1 MENNDGT
8 PDRGLG
14 IAAFTHDTLGQRVIL
29 EAGRAAEHLA
39 AEVARLGGTAAML
52 IAAAPEEH
60 LARRVTGGLP
70 VTVRWNEVRQHVP
83 LADAERARAAAHAA
97 GVDVLISVGGGS
109 TTGMAKAVALTTG
122 LPIIAVPTTYAGSEA
137 TRMWGLTSD
146 RTKET
151 GIDDRVLPRTVIYD
165 STLTLT
171 LPVDLSVAS
180 GFNGLAHCIDSM
192 WAPGTDPIVQ
202 ALALEG
208 VRALAGGLRG
218 VVVDPTDVDSRDQC
232 LYGAYLS
239 AVSFASAGS
248 GLHHKI
254 CHVLGGTF
262 DVPHAH
268 THATVLPYVLALNAP
283 GVPETARR
291 LARAL
296 RGDTAGDLH
305 DDDPA
310 HAASAAL
317 DRLRDAT
324 GAPRSLKDVGMP
336 QDGIDEAVQRILAV
350 APPSNPTPVT
360 AENLT
365 SLLRD
370 AWGGRTPWRNP

>member
-1 MENNDGT
+1 MT
-8 PDRGLG
+8 SF
-14 IAAFTHDTLGQRVIL
+14 IHDTLGQRVIL

-39 AEVARLGGTAAML
+39 AEVERLGATAAML
-52 IAAAPEEH
+52 IAAAPEQD
-60 LARRVTGGLP
+60 LAGRVTEGVP
-70 VTVRWNEVRQHVP
+70 VAERWSEVRQHVP
-83 LADAERARAAAHAA
+83 VADAERARAAARDA

-137 TRMWGLTSD
+137 TRMWGMTSD

-165 STLTLT
+165 STLTLR

-180 GFNGLAHCIDSM
+180 GFNALAHCIDSM

-208 VRALAGGLRG
+208 VRALAGGLPRI
-218 VVVDPTDVDSRDQC
+218 VQEPTDIDGRDQC
-232 LYGAYLS
+232 LYGAYLA

-262 DVPHAH
+262 DLPHAQ

-283 GVPETARR
+283 AVPDVARR
-291 LARAL
+291 LTLAL
-296 RGDTAGDLH
+296 HGDPPDGFH
-305 DDDPA
+305 DDPVVA
-310 HAASAAL
+310 VSAAL

-324 GAPRSLKDVGMP
+324 HAPRALKDVGLP
-336 QDGIDEAVQRILAV
+336 EDGIAEAVRRILAV
-350 APPSNPTPVT
+350 TPTSNPTPVT
-360 AENLT
+360 TQNLT
-365 SLLRD
+365 TLLRD
-370 AWGGRTPWRNP
+370 AWAGRPSWRSS